1 MTTAVAP
8 APAPAPA
15 PAVDALA
22 LDALA
27 ELPGTARRLAAE
39 LGPDLIVADMYGD
52 HGGPVYHALSA
63 ADTVEI
69 PDLLAAFRGLRGPLL
84 ELACGSGRLTI
95 PLLAAGHRVTG
106 IDNSRSLLDVL
117 SGRLL
122 APQGARLAERLTVVE
137 ADMRDLALG
146 KVFAGALL
154 GTTTV
159 GLLDPALRPE
169 VFRSVRRH
177 LAPGA
182 PFVLTVHLP
191 EESGTGAPSA
201 EPAEPTETVRTSE
214 LGDAQCTVISHL
226 VADRSRRYVT
236 VLKTV
241 AGRPPVLLTSVV
253 HLPTADEL
261 AAELADAGFEAE
273 TTRPVRATATEDGSV
288 HSLIIARSI

>member
-1 MTTAVAP
+1 VTTAVAP
-8 APAPAPA
+8 AP
-15 PAVDALA
+15 
-22 LDALA
+22 ALA

-69 PDLLAAFRGLRGPLL
+69 PDLLAAFRGLRGALL

-106 IDNSRSLLDVL
+106 IDTSRSLLDVL
-117 SGRLL
+117 SGRLS
-122 APQGARLAERLTVVE
+122 APQGARLAERLTAVE
-137 ADMRDLALG
+137 ADMRDLDLG
-146 KVFAGALL
+146 EVFAGALL

-159 GLLDPALRPE
+159 GLLDPAVRPE

-191 EESGTGAPSA
+191 EESGAA
-201 EPAEPTETVRTSE
+201 AEPTETVRTSE
-214 LGDAQCTVISHL
+214 RGDARYTVISHL
-226 VADRSRRYVT
+226 VADRSRRHVT
-236 VLKTV
+236 VLKTA
-241 AGRPPVLLTSVV
+241 AGLPPVLLTSVV

-261 AAELADAGFEAE
+261 AAELAGAGFAAGAA
-273 TTRPVRATATEDGSV
+273 RPVRAAAIEDGSV

>member
-1 MTTAVAP
+1 MTTALAP
-8 APAPAPA
+8 TPA
-15 PAVDALA
+15 PAVDEPGT
-22 LDALA
+22 DALA
-27 ELPGTARRLAAE
+27 DLPGTARRLAAE
-39 LGPDLIVADMYGD
+39 LGPDLIVADMYSD

-191 EESGTGAPSA
+191 EESGAGTRALGA
-201 EPAEPTETVRTSE
+201 EPAETVRTSE

-236 VLKTV
+236 VLRTA

-273 TTRPVRATATEDGSV
+273 TTRPVRAAATEDGSV